1 MAYYNFR
8 NTLTNVESVEEM
20 PISALDDYIEA
31 NPHMHQLPST
41 GIRLSY
47 TGYGVHIDA
56 GFRDVLNKIKKD
68 SPGNTITIPG
78 VKVNGKK
85 KS

>member
-8 NTLTNVESVEEM
+8 NTITGVESVEEM
-20 PISALDDYIEA
+20 AISELDNYIAA

-41 GIRLSY
+41 GVRLSY
-47 TGYGVHIDA
+47 AGYGVHIDS
-56 GFRDVLNKIKKD
+56 GFRDVLTKIKK
-68 SPGNTITIPG
+68 SYPRSTINIPG

-85 KS
+85 KT